1 VNTDSLWIGPLLLL
15 PGVALLVLSTSTRFG
30 QLHDEFHRRQEEGDQ
45 ASLRLLRRRA
55 RLFRSALVSLY
66 VSVALLAVASVL
78 GTIANHGA
86 SSSKW
91 IGPVSWMAQGMTVLA
106 VISVAHAAL
115 QLIRESSILLSVL
128 EDNEERANKDPAIR

>member
-1 VNTDSLWIGPLLLL
+1 
-15 PGVALLVLSTSTRFG
+15 
-30 QLHDEFHRRQEEGDQ
+30 
-45 ASLRLLRRRA
+45 
-55 RLFRSALVSLY
+55 VSLY